1 MSVRYK
7 GRRFT
12 LTPEKARVAVDID
25 GSVDRAMAV
34 STDGNLFTRTWRE
47 VRGRE
52 LDARVEAQIDYSE
65 DAVRSIVRRVERRL
79 EIEARDASVDLESGK
94 VDPTPERE
102 GLDVRAARLR
112 KDIRSELVDMGD
124 TRIARV
130 ETRVVEPKVTTKDL
144 AEKYP
149 AVILINRGGFQL
161 SLYKNLKLAKTYP
174 IAVGQVGLET
184 PAGLYNIEN
193 KAVNPAWHVPNS
205 DWAGSLAGTVVPPRP
220 LEPDQGAL
228 DGHLRRRRHPRDRR
242 HRLDRHQRLARLRP
256 HADPGRGR
264 ALRPGARGGAGL
276 HRLNRS
282 GAIRARRDSDPRPT
296 SAAVQEGGVVVGVA
310 KTEGADEDARS
321 HLLAHHRVPH
331 GRGVSGSL
339 DAVPGQLRRLVRL
352 RDARLHELA
361 LCRHLTRGGVDE
373 EHGHGGPG

>member
-1 MSVRYK
+1 MPRRLIAVLALTVTVLLVGAGSLYAYDRQVTKKIADGVTVNGIEVSGLTPAQARSKLEASLLEPLSQPVSVRYK

-112 KDIRSELVDMGD
+112 KDIRSELVDMGE

-205 DWAGSLAGTVVPPRP
+205 DWAGSLAGTVVPPGP
-220 LEPDQGAL
+220 SNPIK
-228 DGHLRRRRHPRDRR
+228 
-242 HRLDRHQRLARLRP
+242 ARWMGIY
-256 HADPGRGR
+256 A
-264 ALRPGARGGAGL
+264 GAGIHGTDATGSIGTNASHGCVRML
-276 HRLNRS
+276 IPDVVELYDQVPV
-282 GAIRARRDSDPRPT
+282 GAPVYIA
-296 SAAVQEGGVVVGVA
+296 
-310 KTEGADEDARS
+310 
-321 HLLAHHRVPH
+321 
-331 GRGVSGSL
+331 
-339 DAVPGQLRRLVRL
+339 
-352 RDARLHELA
+352 
-361 LCRHLTRGGVDE
+361 
-373 EHGHGGPG
+373 

>member
-1 MSVRYK
+1 MPRRLIAVLALTVTVLLVGAGSLYAYDRQVTKKIADGVTVNGIEVSGLTPAQARSKLEASLLEPLSQPVSVRYK

-52 LDARVEAQIDYSE
+52 LDARVEAEIDYSE

-79 EIEARDASVDLESGK
+79 EIEARDAAVDLESGK
-94 VDPTPERE
+94 IDPTPERE

-130 ETRVVEPKVTTKDL
+130 KTRVVEPEVTTKDL
-144 AEKYP
+144 AKKYP

-205 DWAGSLAGTVVPPRP
+205 AWAGSLAGTVVPPGP
-220 LEPDQGAL
+220 SNPIK
-228 DGHLRRRRHPRDRR
+228 
-242 HRLDRHQRLARLRP
+242 ARWMGIY
-256 HADPGRGR
+256 D
-264 ALRPGARGGAGL
+264 GAGIHGTDATGSIGTNASHGCVRML
-276 HRLNRS
+276 IPDVIELYDQVRV
-282 GAIRARRDSDPRPT
+282 GAPVYIA
-296 SAAVQEGGVVVGVA
+296 
-310 KTEGADEDARS
+310 
-321 HLLAHHRVPH
+321 
-331 GRGVSGSL
+331 
-339 DAVPGQLRRLVRL
+339 
-352 RDARLHELA
+352 
-361 LCRHLTRGGVDE
+361 
-373 EHGHGGPG
+373 

>member
-1 MSVRYK
+1 MPRRLIAVLALTVTVLLVGAGSLYAYDRQVTKKIADGVTVNGIEVSGLTPAQARSKLEASLLEPLSQPVSVRYK

-52 LDARVEAQIDYSE
+52 LDARVEAEIDYSE

-112 KDIRSELVDMGD
+112 KDIRSELVDMGE

-130 ETRVVEPKVTTKDL
+130 KTRVVEPKVTTKDL

-205 DWAGSLAGTVVPPRP
+205 DWAGSMAGTVVPPGP
-220 LEPDQGAL
+220 SNPIK
-228 DGHLRRRRHPRDRR
+228 
-242 HRLDRHQRLARLRP
+242 ARWMGIY
-256 HADPGRGR
+256 A
-264 ALRPGARGGAGL
+264 GAGIHGTDAAGSIGTNASHGCVRML
-276 HRLNRS
+276 IPDVVELYDQVPV
-282 GAIRARRDSDPRPT
+282 GAPVYIA
-296 SAAVQEGGVVVGVA
+296 
-310 KTEGADEDARS
+310 
-321 HLLAHHRVPH
+321 
-331 GRGVSGSL
+331 
-339 DAVPGQLRRLVRL
+339 
-352 RDARLHELA
+352 
-361 LCRHLTRGGVDE
+361 
-373 EHGHGGPG
+373 

>member
-1 MSVRYK
+1 VLLVGAGSLYAYDRQVTKKIADGVTVNGIDVSGLTPAQARSKLEASLLEPLSQPVSVRYK

-34 STDGNLFTRTWRE
+34 STEGNLFTRTWRE

-52 LDARVEAQIDYSE
+52 LDARVDAKIDYSE
-65 DAVRSIVRRVERRL
+65 EAVRSIVRRVERRL

-94 VDPTPERE
+94 IEPTPSRE

-112 KDIRSELVDMGD
+112 KAIRSELVDMGD

-130 ETRVVEPKVTTKDL
+130 KTRVVEPKVTAKDL
-144 AEKYP
+144 AKKYP

-205 DWAGSLAGTVVPPRP
+205 AWAGSLAGTVVPPGP
-220 LEPDQGAL
+220 SNPIK
-228 DGHLRRRRHPRDRR
+228 
-242 HRLDRHQRLARLRP
+242 ARWMGIY
-256 HADPGRGR
+256 A
-264 ALRPGARGGAGL
+264 GAGIHGTDATGSIGTNASHGCVRML
-276 HRLNRS
+276 IPDVIELYDQVPV
-282 GAIRARRDSDPRPT
+282 GAP
-296 SAAVQEGGVVVGVA
+296 VYVA
-310 KTEGADEDARS
+310 
-321 HLLAHHRVPH
+321 
-331 GRGVSGSL
+331 
-339 DAVPGQLRRLVRL
+339 
-352 RDARLHELA
+352 
-361 LCRHLTRGGVDE
+361 
-373 EHGHGGPG
+373 

>member
-1 MSVRYK
+1 MPRRLIAVLALTVTVLLVGAGSLYAYDRQVTKKIADGVTVNGIEVSGLTPAQARSKLEASLLEPLSQPVSVRYK

-52 LDARVEAQIDYSE
+52 LDARVEAEIDYSE
-65 DAVRSIVRRVERRL
+65 DAVCSIVRRVERRL
-79 EIEARDASVDLESGK
+79 ESEARDASVDLESGK

-112 KDIRSELVDMGD
+112 KDIRSELVDMGE

-130 ETRVVEPKVTTKDL
+130 KTRVVEPKVTTKDL

-205 DWAGSLAGTVVPPRP
+205 DWAGSMAGTVVPPGP
-220 LEPDQGAL
+220 SNPIK
-228 DGHLRRRRHPRDRR
+228 
-242 HRLDRHQRLARLRP
+242 ARWMGIY
-256 HADPGRGR
+256 A
-264 ALRPGARGGAGL
+264 GAGIHGTDATGSIGTNASHGCVRML
-276 HRLNRS
+276 IPDVVELYDQVPV
-282 GAIRARRDSDPRPT
+282 GAPVYIA
-296 SAAVQEGGVVVGVA
+296 
-310 KTEGADEDARS
+310 
-321 HLLAHHRVPH
+321 
-331 GRGVSGSL
+331 
-339 DAVPGQLRRLVRL
+339 
-352 RDARLHELA
+352 
-361 LCRHLTRGGVDE
+361 
-373 EHGHGGPG
+373 